1 MKVGDLS
8 IRPMFN
14 ILFLISIFQNL
25 CYVFISMCL
34 VSVFVPMLLLYAF
47 RVVFTHL

>member
-1 MKVGDLS
+1 MKGGDLS

-14 ILFLISIFQNL
+14 ILFHISIFQNL

-34 VSVFVPMLLLYAF
+34 VSELVPMLM
-47 RVVFTHL
+47 